1 MDLILI
7 LLMILLFIVIYMNY
21 NKIMNNDINDDTNK
35 ENKKKVKWCEKNIIM
50 GHHLNP
56 EIDYFD
62 QYNNGL
68 DNLPLSNKNINSN
81 VTKYLD
87 KMKNSYS
94 STISNTYPK
103 KAFLPEDPDYINKID
118 AHTIINDYDAN
129 DRVLDYKQSLLE
141 EDDDDEEG
149 EEGEEGEDRE
159 DMYNGEDIGNVYD
172 NLVDNFRVKWGK
184 INRLDGNNKNDLY
197 ILDNKPS
204 DIGYT
209 SFATY

>member
-1 MDLILI
+1 
-7 LLMILLFIVIYMNY
+7 MNY
-21 NKIMNNDINDDTNK
+21 NKISNNYENKDINK

-94 STISNTYPK
+94 STICNTYPK

-141 EDDDDEEG
+141 ENDDEDG
-149 EEGEEGEDRE
+149 DN
-159 DMYNGEDIGNVYD
+159 MYDGEDIGNVYD

-184 INRLDGNNKNDLY
+184 IDGLDGNDINDNY
-197 ILDNKPS
+197 ILDKKPS

>member
-1 MDLILI
+1 
-7 LLMILLFIVIYMNY
+7 MNY
-21 NKIMNNDINDDTNK
+21 NKISNNYENKDINK

-94 STISNTYPK
+94 STICNTYPK

-141 EDDDDEEG
+141 ENDDEDG
-149 EEGEEGEDRE
+149 DN
-159 DMYNGEDIGNVYD
+159 MYDGEDIGNVYD

-184 INRLDGNNKNDLY
+184 INGLDGNNKNDLY

>member
-1 MDLILI
+1 
-7 LLMILLFIVIYMNY
+7 MNY

-35 ENKKKVKWCEKNIIM
+35 ENKKKVKWCEKNLIM
-50 GHHLNP
+50 GHHLHP

-68 DNLPLSNKNINSN
+68 DGLPLSNKNINSN

-87 KMKNSYS
+87 KMSNSYS
-94 STISNTYPK
+94 STVCDTYPK
-103 KAFLPEDPDYINKID
+103 KAFIPVAPSNYWNQTSIDFPVAPDYIN
-118 AHTIINDYDAN
+118 AHEIINDYDAN
-129 DRVLDYKQSLLE
+129 ERVLDYKQSLLDNNDCK
-141 EDDDDEEG
+141 EDNIYN
-149 EEGEEGEDRE
+149 
-159 DMYNGEDIGNVYD
+159 DMDVGNVYD

-184 INRLDGNNKNDLY
+184 IDKLDGNDINDNY

>member
-7 LLMILLFIVIYMNY
+7 LLIILLIILIYMNY
-21 NKIMNNDINDDTNK
+21 DKIYNNNLNNDLINQD
-35 ENKKKVKWCEKNIIM
+35 NKKKVKWCEKNIIM
-50 GHHLNP
+50 GHHLHP

-62 QYNNGL
+62 QDQYNNGL
-68 DNLPLSNKNINSN
+68 DGLPLSKNNINSN
-81 VTKYLD
+81 VTTYLD

-94 STISNTYPK
+94 STIHDTYPK
-103 KAFLPEDPDYINKID
+103 KAFIPENPDYINKID
-118 AHTIINDYDAN
+118 SHDIINDYDAN
-129 DRVLDYKQSLLE
+129 ERVLDYKQSLSNNNND
-141 EDDDDEEG
+141 EDENEDANMYDD
-149 EEGEEGEDRE
+149 
-159 DMYNGEDIGNVYD
+159 MDIGNVYD

-184 INRLDGNNKNDLY
+184 IDGLDGNDINDNY